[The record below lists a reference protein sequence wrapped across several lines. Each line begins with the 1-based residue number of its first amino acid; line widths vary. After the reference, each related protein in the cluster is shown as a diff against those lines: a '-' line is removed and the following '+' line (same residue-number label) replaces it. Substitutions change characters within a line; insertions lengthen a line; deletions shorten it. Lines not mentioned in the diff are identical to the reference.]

1 MCGGGGNLFN
11 NKELEVRKFN
21 HFIKRDYLIAN
32 NNTPITIIQTFIN
45 NHDCVIAKPSS
56 ETLGRGIIK
65 LSSIE
70 DKQFDRL
77 ITEIKK
83 KTFIIEECIKNVNYL
98 SEINS
103 SSLNT
108 VRAFTIIKK
117 NGEPEILTM
126 ILRVGKPGMYVDNW
140 GAGGIIYRL
149 DLSSGI
155 ITSPGKDKNQ
165 KSVIYHPGSMKQMV
179 GWKMPD
185 FDKLKEYI
193 INLAKTAPEAKLVGW
208 DIAITPKG
216 YDFIEMNCPGG
227 HDILQAFGEPFYD
240 IIKKHI

>member
-1 MCGGGGNLFN
+1 MGGGNLFN
-11 NKELEVRKFN
+11 NKELEFIKFK
-21 HFIKRDYLIAN
+21 HFINRDFIIAN
-32 NNTPITIIQTFIN
+32 RDTPLPVIQEFVN
-45 NHDCVIAKPSS
+45 NHDFVIAKPSS

-65 LSSIE
+65 MSSIE
-70 DKQFDRL
+70 DKQFERL
-77 ITEIKK
+77 IKEIKT
-83 KTFIIEECIKNVNYL
+83 KTFIIEECIKNVN
-98 SEINS
+98 SISDINP

-126 ILRVGKPGMYVDNW
+126 ILRVGKPGMFVDNW

-149 DLSSGI
+149 DLSTGI

-165 KSVIYHPGSMKQMV
+165 NSVIFHPGSMIQMV

-185 FDKLKEYI
+185 FNQLKEYI
-193 INLAKTAPEAKLVGW
+193 INLAKAAPEAKLVGW

-216 YDFIEMNCPGG
+216 YDLIEMNCPGG

-240 IIKKHI
+240 IIKEHI